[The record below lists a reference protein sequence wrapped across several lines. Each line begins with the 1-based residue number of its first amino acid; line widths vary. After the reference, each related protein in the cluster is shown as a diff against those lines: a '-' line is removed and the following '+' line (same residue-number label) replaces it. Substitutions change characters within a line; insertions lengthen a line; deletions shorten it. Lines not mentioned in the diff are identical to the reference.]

1 MKHKIEIFLAVTAI
15 AIGIAAIL
23 LTNGNRLQPEFTPL
37 PENETTLRNVTQEDI
52 TYWVKPQD
60 PTEKPDKKSLKAGKL
75 HHFPGQE
82 TINIMFTRLGW
93 AVTRSLKP
101 RTPYSFRYDKNGR
114 IQVYKGSHGRAD
126 AEDLAPF
133 VATPM
138 PIVKK
143 MLEMAE
149 VDSSDILFD
158 LGCGDGRIVI
168 TAAKKYGTQGV
179 GIDIDPQRIRE
190 SKSAAKKA
198 GVGKLAKFRLADAT
212 RVNISKATIITLY
225 LLPESNELLR
235 PRLEKQLKP
244 GVLVVSHNY
253 RIRGWEGKEID
264 SFTMQDLEGKDHTI
278 YLYEK

>member
-1 MKHKIEIFLAVTAI
+1 LKHKIEIFLVVTAI

-23 LTNGNRLQPEFTPL
+23 LTNGNRLQKEFTPL
-37 PENETTLRNVTQEDI
+37 PENETTLRNATQEDI

-60 PTEKPDKKSLKAGKL
+60 PAEKPDKRSLITGKL

-93 AVTRSLKP
+93 TVTRSLKP

-143 MLEMAE
+143 MLEIAE

-198 GVGKLAKFRLADAT
+198 GVEKLAKFRLADAT

-253 RIRGWEGKEID
+253 RIRGWEEKEIN
-264 SFTMQDLEGKDHTI
+264 SFTMQDLKGKDHTI
-278 YLYEK
+278 YLYKR

>member
-23 LTNGNRLQPEFTPL
+23 LTNGNRLQQEFTPL
-37 PENETTLRNVTQEDI
+37 PENETTLRNATQEDI

-60 PTEKPDKKSLKAGKL
+60 PAEKPDKRSLKAGKL

-93 AVTRSLKP
+93 TVTRSLKS

-198 GVGKLAKFRLADAT
+198 GVEKLAKFRLADAT

-253 RIRGWEGKEID
+253 RIRGWEEKEIN
-264 SFTMQDLEGKDHTI
+264 SFAMQDLEGKDHTI
-278 YLYEK
+278 YLYKR